1 MVHAL
6 REACRVLKGDGL
18 LIDLRPAPVHRHVGI
33 SENGTYVK
41 VGVMR
46 EFLSDDRSAN
56 GAVAEMINSR
66 RLRLKMRTR
75 FECIRTMDQLSDFK
89 ARLDELV
96 QLGKGSSHD
105 WLLRRMKETLASRA
119 SDQTS
124 RRRKIIMRGPMD
136 LRVLIKTE

>member
-1 MVHAL
+1 MVDAL

-33 SENGTYVK
+33 VENGSYVK

-46 EFLSDDRSAN
+46 EFLIDDRSAN
-56 GAVAEMINSR
+56 RAVAQMIRSR
-66 RLRLKMRTR
+66 RLRLKMRIG
-75 FECIRTMDQLSDFK
+75 FECTRTMDHLSDFK

-96 QLGKGSSHD
+96 QLGKGPSHE

-119 SDQTS
+119 SDQKS
-124 RRRKIIMRGPMD
+124 RRKIIMRGPMD
-136 LRVLIKTE
+136 LRVLTKT

>member
-6 REACRVLKGDGL
+6 REACRVLKSDGL

-33 SENGTYVK
+33 IENGSYVK

-46 EFLSDDRSAN
+46 EFLIDDRCAN
-56 GAVAEMINSR
+56 RAVADMIGSR
-66 RLRLKMRTR
+66 KLRLKMRTR
-75 FECIRTMDQLSDFK
+75 FECTRTMDRLSEFK
-89 ARLDELV
+89 DRLDELV
-96 QLGKGSSHD
+96 QLGKGSSHE
-105 WLLRRMKETLASRA
+105 WLLRRMKEALASRA

-124 RRRKIIMRGPMD
+124 RRRKIFMRGPMD